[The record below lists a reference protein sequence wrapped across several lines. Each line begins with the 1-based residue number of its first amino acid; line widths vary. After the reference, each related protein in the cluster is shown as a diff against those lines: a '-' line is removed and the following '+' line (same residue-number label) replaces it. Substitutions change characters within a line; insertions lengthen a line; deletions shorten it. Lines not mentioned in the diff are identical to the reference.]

1 MVNIDSKT
9 QYFAKLG
16 FNTIK
21 PIEHETSICSHI
33 SSDTIGIVAIS
44 EDNDFPTTLAAPV
57 VAATGLE
64 GEPVVVAAVV
74 FGDED
79 ADCEGGV
86 VGDSD
91 ETGHGLFFLITLFL
105 ENEKEI
111 PKSREDPHFI
121 DETSSIKARNTEDH
135 IEYPEGI
142 HQGPTTLNIMIMQ
155 LSEPRIAI
163 ANDLIQ

>member
-1 MVNIDSKT
+1 MT
-9 QYFAKLG
+9 TRLG

-21 PIEHETSICSHI
+21 PIEHETSICSDI
-33 SSDTIGIVAIS
+33 SSDTVGIVAIS

-57 VAATGLE
+57 VAAAGLE

-91 ETGHGLFFLITLFL
+91 ETGHGLFFLNHF
-105 ENEKEI
+105 NEKEI
-111 PKSREDPHFI
+111 PKSREDLHFI

-135 IEYPEGI
+135 IEYPGGI

>member
-1 MVNIDSKT
+1 MLIGPSNR
-9 QYFAKLG
+9 LG

-21 PIEHETSICSHI
+21 PIKHETSICSDI
-33 SSDTIGIVAIS
+33 SSDTVGIVAIS

-57 VAATGLE
+57 VAAAGLE

-91 ETGHGLFFLITLFL
+91 ETGH
-105 ENEKEI
+105 EI
-111 PKSREDPHFI
+111 PKSREDLHFI

-135 IEYPEGI
+135 IEYPGGI

>member
-1 MVNIDSKT
+1 MLIGPSNR
-9 QYFAKLG
+9 LG

-21 PIEHETSICSHI
+21 PIKHETSICSDI
-33 SSDTIGIVAIS
+33 SSDTVGIVAIS

-57 VAATGLE
+57 VAAAGLE

-86 VGDSD
+86 
-91 ETGHGLFFLITLFL
+91 
-105 ENEKEI
+105 NEKEI
-111 PKSREDPHFI
+111 PKSREDLHFI

-135 IEYPEGI
+135 IEYPGGI